1 MELELPDLIDTRR
14 LDPYDC
20 GCECVLPVLATEIGV
35 AIVDCEGYRI
45 EVLV

>member
-20 GCECVLPVLATEIGV
+20 CCDCGLPVLATEIGV